1 MTRIKQWLSK
11 APANTMILGE
21 HSVVY
26 GYPALACALD
36 QFINIR
42 WQQRQDNQI
51 HIASALA
58 NHETDI
64 KQLEAHSQLTF
75 VMQALQA
82 FKDKLPFGLDIEIES
97 DFSSTIGLGSSAA
110 VLAAMLSG
118 LNQITALQLSTL
130 ELFEIGHEI
139 ILKIQGRGSGTDLA
153 ASLAGGVIYFKP
165 KSEQQLQPSIE
176 KCDVSFPLCLIY
188 AGYKTPTA
196 EVLKLVAKQWQNRPD
211 QLAEIYQK
219 MGRTTDSAFKKL
231 QVYLSDTT
239 EQQSLASFYSAFDH
253 YQNLMNQLGVNDE
266 TLEKLISNLNNCP
279 SIHTAKISGSGL
291 GDCVLGLGELT
302 DCPDMATKTL
312 NNYQQ
317 LQVGI
322 TTTGAETLEVTTH
335 YE

>member
-1 MTRIKQWLSK
+1 MTKIKQWLSE

-36 QFINIR
+36 QFIHIR
-42 WQQRQDNQI
+42 WQQRQDNLIQI
-51 HIASALA
+51 VSALA
-58 NHETDI
+58 NHETNI
-64 KQLEAHSQLTF
+64 NQLEAHPQLTF

-82 FKDKLPFGLDIEIES
+82 FKDKLSFGLTIEIES

-118 LNQITALQLSTL
+118 LNQITTQQLSTL

-165 KSEQQLQPSIE
+165 KSEQQLRPSIE
-176 KCDVSFPLCLIY
+176 KCDISFPLCLIY

-196 EVLKLVAKQWQNRPD
+196 EVLKQVAEQWQNRPD
-211 QLAEIYQK
+211 QLATIYQQ
-219 MGRTTDSAFKKL
+219 MGSTTDSAFKKL
-231 QVYLSDTT
+231 QAYLSDAAS
-239 EQQSLASFYSAFDH
+239 QQHLATFYSAFDH
-253 YQNLMNQLGVNDE
+253 YQILMDQLGVSDE
-266 TLEKLISNLNNCP
+266 TLEKLISNLNSCS
-279 SIHTAKISGSGL
+279 SIRAAKISGSGL
-291 GDCVLGLGELT
+291 GDCVLGIGELT
-302 DCPDMATKTL
+302 DCPDHAKETL
-312 NNYQQ
+312 KNYQH
-317 LQVGI
+317 LQVSI
-322 TTTGAETLEVTTH
+322 TTSGAETQEVTTH